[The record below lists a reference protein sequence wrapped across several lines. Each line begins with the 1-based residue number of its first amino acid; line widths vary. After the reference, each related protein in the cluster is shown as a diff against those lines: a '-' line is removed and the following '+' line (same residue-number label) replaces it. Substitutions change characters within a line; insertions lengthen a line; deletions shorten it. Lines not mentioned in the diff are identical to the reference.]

1 MLGNELTKSDTESV
15 PNVQIT
21 PVGALDGESTDANT
35 SYTLVMLDPDAPSR
49 ADPKYGPFRH
59 WVVSRRDIQHLHIPL
74 WF

>member
-21 PVGALDGESTDANT
+21 PVGAVDGESTDANT

-59 WVVSRRDIQHLHIPL
+59 WVVSERDNQSFHTSL
-74 WF
+74 